1 MQKLSLGPASNALRA
16 TRIAYGCMP
25 LGGSWDNAPLESEVT
40 KRAVRSVAAA
50 LEAGI
55 DFFDHADIYCRGKS
69 ESVFAAAIAELGVK
83 RSDIWLQSKCGIRF
97 AGDGA
102 PDAPH
107 RFDFSYEHIVRSAE
121 QILKRLN
128 TDYLDVLLLHRPD
141 PLVEPDEV
149 ARAFDELATSGK
161 VRHFGVSNHTAVQ
174 MELLARSLRQ
184 PLITNQLQLSLV
196 HSHLLDA
203 GIAMNQGKTAT
214 GADGLLDYCRLRGI
228 TVQAWGPLASGRALG
243 SDDDERSLALRQLIT
258 RLAEKKGVA
267 LEAIPIAWLLRHP
280 AGIQP
285 VVGTTDPARIRAAA
299 SGDGVELSR
308 EEWYELYVAGRGEKL
323 P

>member
-1 MQKLSLGPASNALRA
+1 MQKLSLGPQSNALRVS
-16 TRIAYGCMP
+16 RVAYGCMP
-25 LGGSWDNAPLESEVT
+25 LGGSWDDAPLTSEAT
-40 KRAVRSVAAA
+40 RRAVLALSAAF
-50 LEAGI
+50 EADI

-69 ESVFAAAIAELGVK
+69 ESVFALALAELGVK

-97 AGDGA
+97 AGDGGTGT
-102 PDAPH
+102 PH

-121 QILKRLN
+121 QILRRLR
-128 TDYLDVLLLHRPD
+128 TDYLDSLLLHRPD

-149 ARAFDELATSGK
+149 ARAFDDLATSGK
-161 VRHFGVSNHTAVQ
+161 VRHFGVSNHTSAQ
-174 MELLARSLRQ
+174 IELLARSLRQ

-214 GADGLLDYCRLRGI
+214 GADGLLDFCRLRDI

-243 SDDDERSLALRQLIT
+243 SDEDERSLSLRQLIL
-258 RLAEKKGVA
+258 RLAEQKGVQP
-267 LEAIPIAWLLRHP
+267 EAIPIAWLLRHP
-280 AGIQP
+280 ARIQP
-285 VVGTTDPARIRAAA
+285 VVGSTDPARIRAAA

-308 EEWYELYVAGRGEKL
+308 EEWFELYVAGRGEKL